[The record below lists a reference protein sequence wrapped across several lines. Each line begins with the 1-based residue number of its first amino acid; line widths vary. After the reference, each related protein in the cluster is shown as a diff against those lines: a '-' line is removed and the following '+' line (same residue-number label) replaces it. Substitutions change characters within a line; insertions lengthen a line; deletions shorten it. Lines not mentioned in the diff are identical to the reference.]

1 MTTETD
7 FGARMRLAQ
16 ECGSLAQ
23 QLAAA
28 QETIAVLNCRRVQIS
43 RKNSTLCTDF
53 NGVPVVC
60 EFECSPASGDGWNE
74 PREPASVE
82 LIWVWIG
89 GMRMD
94 GEDFSKYW
102 QERWALEFEE
112 FLGEVADVSAQ
123 EAYDAFEESRRAA

>member
-1 MTTETD
+1 MATETD
-7 FGARMRLAQ
+7 LEARCRLAR
-16 ECGSLAQ
+16 ECGELGALLRDARE
-23 QLAAA
+23 QLAVWRCERVRGAHKN
-28 QETIAVLNCRRVQIS
+28 ETFR
-43 RKNSTLCTDF
+43 TDF
-53 NGVPVVC
+53 NGLPIVC
-60 EFECSPASGDGWNE
+60 EFECTPACGDGWNE